1 MRLIGRRILQAGE
14 SGDNA
19 FHRGLVSDRPR
30 DRSAASV
37 RLSRPGRKSVVWRP
51 ETLTRVSCIF
61 RYCTGIVRKQAITRA
76 HTSMSAVGFSKN
88 ASRAHMHK
96 HIRTCVAFSLTSRRS
111 CVYTQTGTCCERR
124 EWATGDSLFHS
135 QESRQI
141 RLVCQEHEEAPPA
154 RSPCCC
160 KNQSHGKES
169 HCLYRCVALR
179 GTTLRFV
186 LAEMRALRAAV
197 QKVPARQYWTKGSE
211 CADGSRRTYCTQ
223 AR

>member
-61 RYCTGIVRKQAITRA
+61 QYCTGIVRKQAITRA

-111 CVYTQTGTCCERR
+111 CVYTHTQVPAAKG
-124 EWATGDSLFHS
+124 GSGP
-135 QESRQI
+135 QEIVFSIHKNLAKSGWYAKSTKKRHQHV
-141 RLVCQEHEEAPPA
+141 RLVAA
-154 RSPCCC
+154 R
-160 KNQSHGKES
+160 
-169 HCLYRCVALR
+169 
-179 GTTLRFV
+179 
-186 LAEMRALRAAV
+186 
-197 QKVPARQYWTKGSE
+197 TK
-211 CADGSRRTYCTQ
+211 ATAKSRTACIVV
-223 AR
+223 

>member
-61 RYCTGIVRKQAITRA
+61 QYCTGIVRKQAITRA
-76 HTSMSAVGFSKN
+76 HVHECCRIQQKCIA
-88 ASRAHMHK
+88 RAHAQAYTNMRCIFA
-96 HIRTCVAFSLTSRRS
+96 HIKAVVCLHTH
-111 CVYTQTGTCCERR
+111 TGTCCERR

-211 CADGSRRTYCTQ
+211 SADGSRRTYCTQ